1 ALAQI
6 KKQPPDVVLLDIMM
20 PEMDGFQVLERI
32 KADSA
37 LRHIPVVMISSLD
50 DLDSVAKCIENGA
63 EDYLVK
69 PFDPV
74 LLRARLDACEERA
87 RLREHEVTYQDQIE
101 NYNLRLEER
110 VREKV
115 REISQAQ
122 LGAIFAMSKL
132 AESRDPETG
141 EHLERMREYCKLIA
155 VQLERQPKFADVV
168 DEEFVENL
176 YAASPLH
183 DIGKVGVPD
192 RILQKPGKLSEE
204 EFETMKTHAMI
215 GSNTLKAVL
224 DRFPGNEFL
233 KMGIEIAGSHHEKWD
248 GSGYPNGLAG
258 QEIPVS
264 ARILA
269 LGDVY
274 DALTSKRCYKDAF
287 PHEKAKGIILTSRE
301 RHFDS
306 DVVDAFL
313 ACEAQMIAV
322 RQRLQDQN
330 GTLPGGHS
338 MS

>member
-1 ALAQI
+1 
-6 KKQPPDVVLLDIMM
+6 MN
-20 PEMDGFQVLERI
+20 
-32 KADSA
+32 
-37 LRHIPVVMISSLD
+37 
-50 DLDSVAKCIENGA
+50 CN
-63 EDYLVK
+63 
-69 PFDPV
+69 
-74 LLRARLDACEERA
+74 
-87 RLREHEVTYQDQIE
+87 
-101 NYNLRLEER
+101 LEE
-110 VREKV
+110 
-115 REISQAQ
+115 IPS
-122 LGAIFAMSKL
+122 
-132 AESRDPETG
+132 
-141 EHLERMREYCKLIA
+141 CKA

-274 DALTSKRCYKDAF
+274 DALTSKRCYKEAF
-287 PHEKAKGIILTSRE
+287 AHEKAKGIILTSRE

-313 ACEAQMIAV
+313 ACEAQMIEV